1 MYDFFFFKIQD
12 MGMMIDDVNYG
23 KTEVKKKLISK
34 FSFARSEINSSRS
47 TYSSIFSIRMKKI
60 EE

>member
-1 MYDFFFFKIQD
+1 

-47 TYSSIFSIRMKKI
+47 TYSSIFSMSMKKI